1 MGRQYCPL
9 GIPTRTNR
17 RILRVEADQVALRT
31 RDYADGSRT
40 KVLALSV
47 HELLRRFLL
56 HVLPQGFVR
65 IRHYG
70 LLANRSRRPCIARCR
85 VLLAATAPPTA
96 PAEESVGEKVLRLTG
111 IDLTLCPICR
121 EGRMQV
127 VAELD
132 PHDAVTAR
140 VAILDSS

>member
-1 MGRQYCPL
+1 MTIRCRSRERPSGGFGCP
-9 GIPTRTNR
+9 PR
-17 RILRVEADQVALRT
+17 
-31 RDYADGSRT
+31 
-40 KVLALSV
+40 VLALSV

-70 LLANRSRRPCIARCR
+70 LLANRSRRPRIARCR
-85 VLLAATAPPTA
+85 ELLAATAPPTA
-96 PAEESVGEKVLRLTG
+96 PAEESASEKVLRLTG
-111 IDLTLCPICR
+111 VDLTRCPICR
-121 EGRMQV
+121 AGRMQV